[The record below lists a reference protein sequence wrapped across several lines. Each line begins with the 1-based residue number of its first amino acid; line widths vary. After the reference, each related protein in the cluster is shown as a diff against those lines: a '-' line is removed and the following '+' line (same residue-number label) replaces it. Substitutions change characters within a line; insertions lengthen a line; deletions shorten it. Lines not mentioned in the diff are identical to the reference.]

1 MEQQE
6 MSDIARER
14 ITAAFSDGVDEAMR
28 EYFVEQVAKNDKR
41 AYLQAPR
48 AVFSFD
54 PENRLTTIRCP
65 TLVSVGR
72 EDRVTPVAL
81 AEFLAKSIEGAQL
94 VVLEGAGHI
103 SNAENPLAFNRA
115 VVEFYRK
122 HFH

>member
-1 MEQQE
+1 

-72 EDRVTPVAL
+72 EDSVTPVAL